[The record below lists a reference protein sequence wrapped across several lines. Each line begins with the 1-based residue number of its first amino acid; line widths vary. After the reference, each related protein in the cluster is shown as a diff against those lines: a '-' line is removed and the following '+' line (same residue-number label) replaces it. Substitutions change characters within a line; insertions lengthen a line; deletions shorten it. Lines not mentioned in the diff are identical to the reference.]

1 MKNTF
6 EELSKINVNG
16 KLEKKGSQT
25 YLSWA
30 YAWAEVKKL
39 FPNVQRKVYERED
52 GRNYFDDGRT
62 AWVKVG
68 VIINDIEHIDYLPI
82 MNHGNKSIMV
92 DNVTSFD
99 VNKSIQ
105 RSTVKAL
112 ALHGLA
118 LYVYAGED
126 MPEEGDGA
134 QVVDVSKPKKTN
146 ASVKK
151 GGVRIDL
158 NVGDDNWEKVLKYV
172 QGNKALGTASI
183 LKTLST
189 KYEITNVVKEV
200 IEGEVAK

>member
-39 FPNVQRKVYERED
+39 FPNVQRRVYERED

-82 MNHGNKSIMV
+82 MNHGNRSIML
-92 DNVTSFD
+92 DSVTSFD

-134 QVVDVSKPKKTN
+134 QVVDVSKTKKTN

-158 NVGDDNWEKVLKYV
+158 NVGDENWEKVLKYV
-172 QGNKALGTASI
+172 QGNKGLGTASI
-183 LKTLST
+183 LKTLSS
-189 KYEITNVVKEV
+189 KYEITNVVKEA